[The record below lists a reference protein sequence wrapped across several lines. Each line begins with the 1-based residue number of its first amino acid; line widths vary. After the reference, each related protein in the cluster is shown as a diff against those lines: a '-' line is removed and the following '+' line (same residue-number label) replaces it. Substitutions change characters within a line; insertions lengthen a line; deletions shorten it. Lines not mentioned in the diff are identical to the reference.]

1 MKCIQW
7 SIHTVECTHSGI
19 YGMYTWWIVYVVR
32 HTHDKTYTWIG
43 HTQGEGY
50 GGGRGVR
57 EDIHT
62 EGYIHGVDIL
72 TEETY
77 TRRVIQT
84 EGIYTEK
91 NKHTEGHTYRKD
103 VNKEGIDT

>member
-1 MKCIQW
+1 MDGT
-7 SIHTVECTHSGI
+7 HTRRGI
-19 YGMYTWWIVYVVR
+19 WR
-32 HTHDKTYTWIG
+32 
-43 HTQGEGY
+43 GEG
-50 GGGRGVR
+50 GTRG
-57 EDIHT
+57 HT

-103 VNKEGIDT
+103 VNKEGVDT

>member
-1 MKCIQW
+1 M
-7 SIHTVECTHSGI
+7 ECTYSGI
-19 YGMYTWWIVYVVR
+19 YGVYTQWIVYVVR
-32 HTHDKTYTWIG
+32 HTHDKTYTWMG